1 MLEYI
6 YVVPDK
12 HFQPNVMFEDA
23 RSLPYI
29 RAPEW
34 GFTLIG
40 FLLIRKH
47 YTQLERPARD
57 KHSGLFGPFESCEEK
72 KKVLNTASVH
82 NTSFSSWA
90 Q

>member
-1 MLEYI
+1 
-6 YVVPDK
+6 
-12 HFQPNVMFEDA
+12 MFEDA

-47 YTQLERPARD
+47 YKQLERPARD
-57 KHSGLFGPFESCEEK
+57 KHSSLFGPFESYEEK
-72 KKVLNTASVH
+72 KVIRHTGNCTQHFIFVMGPIS
-82 NTSFSSWA
+82 
-90 Q
+90 